1 MTPTI
6 IMVAPNGARK
16 TALDHPNLPV
26 SIEHTVNEA
35 LSCFE
40 AGASVLHAHVR
51 GSEDEH
57 ILDAGRYRELLAE
70 MSLRVPD
77 MLVQITSEAVGRY
90 SPKQQIAC
98 IQAVKPKMTSMA
110 LREITAD
117 FKQLDIA
124 GVFFEWC
131 TEAEV
136 HLQHIVYSADELD
149 RFVELR
155 RQGVIPEA
163 HRCVLFVL
171 GRYAADFQSDPN
183 DLNPFLERDLDDLD
197 WFTCAFGSLEQAC
210 VMKAIQQG
218 GHARVGFE
226 NNLRLPDGEIAQS
239 SAALVKSLC
248 EAILAS
254 NRSVANPADAAQ
266 LLGIRS
272 A

>member
-1 MTPTI
+1 MTPAI

-16 TALDHPNLPV
+16 TRLDHPNLPV
-26 SIEHTVNEA
+26 SIEATVNEA

-57 ILDAGRYRELLAE
+57 VLDFGRYRELLAE
-70 MSLRVPD
+70 MSVRVPD

-90 SPKQQIAC
+90 SPQEQVAC

-110 LREITAD
+110 LREITSN
-117 FKQLDIA
+117 FKQPDIA
-124 GVFFEWC
+124 RVFFEWC
-131 TEAEV
+131 AEAGV
-136 HLQHIVYSADELD
+136 HLQHIVYSAEELD
-149 RFVELR
+149 RFVEFR
-155 RQGVIPEA
+155 RQGVIPET

-171 GRYAADFQSDPN
+171 GSYAADFQSDPG
-183 DLNPFLERDLDDLD
+183 DLEPFLERDLDGLD
-197 WFTCAFGSLEQAC
+197 WFTCAFGSLEQEC
-210 VMKAIQQG
+210 VMKAIQQD

-239 SAALVKSLC
+239 SAALVSSLS

-254 NRSVANPADAAQ
+254 NRSVATARDAAQ